1 MQRAERVKYVCDD
14 RVRESGVPTCGSCGA
29 LSRADGADAG
39 RGFGGT
45 LCARMDSRGRECERS
60 VRE

>member
-29 LSRADGADAG
+29 LSPRGGQRTQVAG
-39 RGFGGT
+39 
-45 LCARMDSRGRECERS
+45 LEARCVRGRTAEAAVSE
-60 VRE
+60 